1 MAIGLDSNVRAF
13 SLIKTGEIAPVGR
26 DEVVGDLS
34 KQMKKIEQEKI
45 YIKS

>member
-26 DEVVGDLS
+26 DVVGDLS
-34 KQMKKIEQEKI
+34 R
-45 YIKS
+45 